1 MMREMEANFIE
12 WAKTRGIYEHS
23 TAQAQFLKGVSEM
36 GELADAL
43 IKGEHDKIRDGVG
56 DVIVC
61 LTHVAFMKG
70 LTLEECMT
78 AAWNDIKDRKGR
90 MNANGAWVKEP
101 VQMELDF
108 RAPAAKPAPSAE
120 KFAAVK
126 ALEQA
131 LRNSGNKTGITHAK
145 ILQAFRVLKGTVT
158 LDRLRASM
166 AQPGVPQVKRATL
179 YAQLR
184 RMMELGYLEPHQRIH
199 GAYQLTEDFRD
210 AD

>member
-1 MMREMEANFIE
+1 MREMEANFIE
-12 WAKTRGIYEHS
+12 WAKARGIYEHS

-108 RAPAAKPAPSAE
+108 DTPPPKKE
-120 KFAAVK
+120 VKYDAVK
-126 ALEQA
+126 VLAQT
-131 LRNSGNKTGITHAK
+131 LRASATKTGVKHAF
-145 ILQAFRVLKGTVT
+145 ILLAMRRIGGVKT
-158 LDRLRASM
+158 LDRIHAALREKNIPIA
-166 AQPGVPQVKRATL
+166 RATL
-179 YAQLR
+179 YQQLR
-184 RMMELGYLEPHQRIH
+184 RMVDLGYIEPVPGLR
-199 GAYQLTEDFRD
+199 GSYQFVKDFRD